1 MSRSRRVRHLTG
13 PFALA
18 ACAVL
23 LLAAPTRAQGAQSF
37 KLSNNHR
44 IACSRALAP
53 GKMQTIGCR
62 SHAYVMNTTTS
73 EFYRCEVSVEV
84 TRDSRELKNTSAS
97 GHCVSRGRMF
107 PTDSTYAFDATETE
121 PPNTN
126 AFFGSGGMAIWVSD
140 ITARKVRGCIDLA
153 TGIGDN
159 VLQCVDMEFDH

>member
-1 MSRSRRVRHLTG
+1 MSRSRRARHLTG
-13 PFALA
+13 PLVLA
-18 ACAVL
+18 ACAAL
-23 LLAAPTRAQGAQSF
+23 LLAAAPDAEGAEAF

-44 IACSRALAP
+44 IACNRALTA

-84 TRDSRELKNTSAS
+84 MRDTREIRNTSA
-97 GHCVSRGRMF
+97 GGRCTSKGRLF
-107 PTDSTYAFDATETE
+107 PTDSAYAFDATETE

-126 AFFGSGGMAIWVSD
+126 SFFGSGGTAIWVSD
-140 ITARKVRGCIDLA
+140 TTARKVRGCIELA

-159 VLQCVDMEFDH
+159 VLRCVDMEFDK